1 MMRPAVKTGFNDH
14 RKYDYV
20 ELSGIVE
27 SAKKPLSENG
37 LSFVQIFKTNKN
49 QQQELQTILMHESGQ
64 SIDSTLTLLGTPD
77 YHALGS
83 ACTYSRKYALA
94 SILGIVAEG
103 EDDDGEGAMKPKEQ
117 TSRTS
122 AGAKSRPRKTNLK
135 KLPSDPWV
143 NAIAII
149 DKVEGART
157 MFESKDIDVR
167 EMIPQVVEKINQ
179 MGEDGM
185 IEKVAEWKKEIEK
198 EEKKQKDEKEE
209 DEK

>member
-1 MMRPAVKTGFNDH
+1 M
-14 RKYDYV
+14 
-20 ELSGIVE
+20 
-27 SAKKPLSENG
+27 
-37 LSFVQIFKTNKN
+37 
-49 QQQELQTILMHESGQ
+49 
-64 SIDSTLTLLGTPD
+64 
-77 YHALGS
+77 
-83 ACTYSRKYALA
+83 
-94 SILGIVAEG
+94 
-103 EDDDGEGAMKPKEQ
+103 
-117 TSRTS
+117 
-122 AGAKSRPRKTNLK
+122 
-135 KLPSDPWV
+135 